1 MPIAETGLRGPNAET
16 GVAGEVTP
24 QSIAEV
30 IDDLAAEIATHRHGK
45 VPADLRRA
53 HILAIAF
60 GLFAERSFY
69 DVSMDEIA
77 ARAGVSK
84 PVVYGL
90 VGDKERI
97 FRSCVELAT
106 FALGEQVSAAMRAE
120 TDVEAALAAGARAF
134 FEFVQE
140 AGPGWDR
147 LLATQGG
154 PVSVELDAARR
165 RQAELVAELLGEIFE
180 RHAEAGLRGPNA
192 EAGLRGPNAEAGPRG
207 PNAGAGPGE
216 PIDRLQVEAIAHS
229 MNGACESLAAWWRRH
244 PELALDDLVELA
256 TRLVP
261 PGVTGLIERPLSA
274 WTLTGPPQG
283 EE

>member
-1 MPIAETGLRGPNAET
+1 MPIATGLRGPNAEPGLRGPNAEA

-24 QSIAEV
+24 KSIAEV
-30 IDDLAAEIATHRHGK
+30 IDDLTAEIATHRHGR

-120 TDVEAALAAGARAF
+120 ADVEAALRAGARAF

-147 LLATQGG
+147 LLVTQGG

-180 RHAEAGLRGPNA
+180 RHAERA
-192 EAGLRGPNAEAGPRG
+192 
-207 PNAGAGPGE
+207 PGE
-216 PIDRLQVEAIAHS
+216 PIDRLQIEAIAHS

-256 TRLVP
+256 TRLVA
-261 PGVTGLIERPLSA
+261 PGVTGVIERPLGA
-274 WTLTGPPQG
+274 WALTGPTQG
-283 EE
+283 EEP